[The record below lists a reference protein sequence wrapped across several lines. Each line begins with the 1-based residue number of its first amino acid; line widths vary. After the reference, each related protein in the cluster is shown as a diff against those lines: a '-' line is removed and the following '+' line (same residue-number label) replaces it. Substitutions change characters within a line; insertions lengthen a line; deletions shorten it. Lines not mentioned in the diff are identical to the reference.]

1 MDLSP
6 VTIVGIVALWYV
18 IIPRMVWKELEP
30 QAAWQMEPFDPGL
43 HGTGAQASAFLANSV
58 GSLTARGFR
67 QVGDLVHRG
76 QITNTRVIILTH
88 PDDHLVATVV
98 VLATERVSNIAMVE
112 FTAELVSGTVFD
124 VNNSPTVSTFAK
136 TPDHVTYRLPS
147 VRDPAR
153 LHEIARTLLRRDFG
167 SAAVRQRDVGDPA
180 AFLKEATD
188 REYRRQVGT
197 GYFRFNEGTG
207 RYSVTLKG
215 AYLMAWKLM
224 FPFKAIRA
232 ALQSRK
238 GRSVLRGLGM
248 DG

>member
-1 MDLSP
+1 MALSP
-6 VTIVGIVALWYV
+6 VTIGVIIALWYV

-43 HGTGAQASAFLANSV
+43 HATGAQASAFLSMSV

-76 QITNTRVIILTH
+76 QITTTRVILLTH

-98 VLATERVSNIAMVE
+98 VVATERLSNAAMVE
-112 FTAELVSGTVFD
+112 FTAELSSGTVFD
-124 VNNSPTVSTFAK
+124 VNNSSSVSTFAK

-167 SAAVRQRDVGDPA
+167 SAAVQQRDISDPA

-188 REYRRQVGT
+188 REYRRQVRT
-197 GYFRFNEGTG
+197 GYFRFNERTG
-207 RYSVTLKG
+207 RYSPTLKG
-215 AYLMAWKLM
+215 VYLMAWKLM

-238 GRSVLRGLGM
+238 ARSVLRDLGM
-248 DG
+248 NG